1 MPIRFRCTHC
11 DQLMGI
17 ARRKAG
23 TRVRCPSCQGEVEVP
38 NDGHDPLDSP
48 PPLAQPGPLAQPAP
62 AGVFDRDDFD
72 VLLQGAAPART
83 ESSRASG
90 AANGRGQPAAA
101 PPPLVS
107 IGGTMG
113 LDRWAAP
120 PSASGAFAAAPAGGV
135 VLSPLMAT
143 ILTVAA
149 VLLVA
154 SAFGAGVLV
163 GRALGG

>member
-1 MPIRFRCTHC
+1 MPIRFRCTRC

-23 TRVRCPSCQGEVEVP
+23 TRVRCPSCQSEVEVP
-38 NDGHDPLDSP
+38 PEPQEEASPAP
-48 PPLAQPGPLAQPAP
+48 PPHPAP
-62 AGVFDRDDFD
+62 VGVFDRDDFD
-72 VLLQGAAPART
+72 VLLQGAAVVKT
-83 ESSRASG
+83 ESSRPG
-90 AANGRGQPAAA
+90 AANRRGPAA
-101 PPPLVS
+101 PPGPMVS

-113 LDRWAAP
+113 LDRWAQPPGTSGSFAP
-120 PSASGAFAAAPAGGV
+120 AAAPAGGV
-135 VLSPLMAT
+135 VLSPLWAT

-163 GRALGG
+163 GRAWGG